1 MCEGQDSS
9 ICGKFSAN
17 VKLLM
22 SSVKLFLSVTFIV
35 LSDIQNNCRKE
46 NFILF
51 SKIQMHK
58 ISELETIFDIIEFA
72 VLTIWKY
79 SPTLCLQDTLSW
91 CSSYCSDQSSSGFIA
106 CTSSKFRL
114 FNIRVPPG
122 SSLALIFFLCYLL
135 SLSHLTYFQS
145 FYLCWYVTVL

>member
-1 MCEGQDSS
+1 MW
-9 ICGKFSAN
+9 KFSAN

-58 ISELETIFDIIEFA
+58 ISELETIFDIIGFA
-72 VLTIWKY
+72 LLTI
-79 SPTLCLQDTLSW
+79 
-91 CSSYCSDQSSSGFIA
+91 
-106 CTSSKFRL
+106 
-114 FNIRVPPG
+114 
-122 SSLALIFFLCYLL
+122 
-135 SLSHLTYFQS
+135 
-145 FYLCWYVTVL
+145 